1 MRRKT
6 HLKTLL
12 TCGIALLPLL
22 AATASASRVGDITRL
37 DAQREETLTGL
48 GLVFGLKGTGDGG
61 DFAPAI
67 RPLSQMLGKFSNAAS
82 VAELKDAKNVAVV
95 ALTVTVPANGVRGGD
110 KLDVNVTSIGAAKTL
125 AGGRLFVTPLTG
137 PMPGMG
143 VFALAE
149 GGLVIED
156 PATPTVA
163 KVEGGCRMEIDLPK
177 QFVRD
182 GRFVLVL
189 DDAVASYTAASNI
202 AKMINDSEGL
212 DGQQWAVAVDPKN
225 VSVTIPPAERARP
238 DSFISRVQR
247 LPVPLIAEEA
257 RVRINQRLG
266 TVVITGD
273 VEIEPV
279 VISMRGLTIS
289 TVVPLD
295 PAAPQAT
302 QNTGD
307 PFGPGPAAAGLTV
320 KTQEF
325 VPLAPGATPAQRAKL
340 QDLVAALDQLKVP
353 ADDRIAILKELH
365 KTGKLHAK
373 LIVE

>member
-1 MRRKT
+1 MRPTR
-6 HLKTLL
+6 TLL
-12 TCGIALLPLL
+12 TCLLLLTLPAAL
-22 AATASASRVGDITRL
+22 ARATRVGDVTRL
-37 DAQREETLTGL
+37 DAERRETLTGL

-82 VAELKDAKNVAVV
+82 VAELQDADNVAVV
-95 ALTVTVPANGVRGGD
+95 ALTVTVPANGARAGD
-110 KLDVNVTSIGAAKTL
+110 EIDVHVTSIGAAKSL

-137 PMPGMG
+137 PTPGMG

-149 GGLVIED
+149 GALIIED
-156 PATPTVA
+156 EDTPTVA
-163 KVEGGCRMEIDLPK
+163 RVEGGCRMEVDLPK

-189 DDAVASYTAASNI
+189 DDATASYTAAGHI

-212 DGQQWAVAVDPKN
+212 DGQMWAVAVDPKN
-225 VSVTIPPAERARP
+225 VAVTIPPAERARP

-247 LPVPLIAEEA
+247 LPLPMIAEEA
-257 RVRINQRLG
+257 RVRINARLG
-266 TVVITGD
+266 TMVITGD
-273 VEIEPV
+273 VEISPV
-279 VISMRGLTIS
+279 VISMRGLTINTAAVGPS
-289 TVVPLD
+289 PAD
-295 PAAPQAT
+295 PANAA
-302 QNTGD
+302 
-307 PFGPGPAAAGLTV
+307 FAAATAPR
-320 KTQEF
+320 TSTTSDF
-325 VPLAPGATPAQRAKL
+325 VPVSVGGEDAPATRAKL

-353 ADDRIAILKELH
+353 AEDRIAIVKELH